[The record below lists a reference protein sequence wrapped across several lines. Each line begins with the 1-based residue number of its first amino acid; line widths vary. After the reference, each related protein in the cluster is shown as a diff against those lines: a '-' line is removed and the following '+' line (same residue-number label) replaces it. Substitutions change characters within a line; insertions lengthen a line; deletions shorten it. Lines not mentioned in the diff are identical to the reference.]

1 MNHLT
6 FFLLRFVQPKH
17 GDADLSFCCGEA
29 FAAAFEFDKH
39 LLMLTSAGD
48 LAIDLSCHHPP
59 YTHDFLSP
67 RAQISV
73 AASIQVKRVRC
84 VAMSWGI
91 PSLNSE

>member
-1 MNHLT
+1 
-6 FFLLRFVQPKH
+6 
-17 GDADLSFCCGEA
+17 
-29 FAAAFEFDKH
+29 
-39 LLMLTSAGD
+39 MLTSAGD